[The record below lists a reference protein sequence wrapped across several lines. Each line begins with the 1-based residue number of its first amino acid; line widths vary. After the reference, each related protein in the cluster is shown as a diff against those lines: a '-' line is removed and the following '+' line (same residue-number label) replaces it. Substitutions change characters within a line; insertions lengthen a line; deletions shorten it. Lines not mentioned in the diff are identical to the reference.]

1 MEHLDSEINSL
12 LKSSMA
18 CNTWKTYNSAIE
30 SFNKFRQIYK
40 LPDIWPVSVQNIVRY
55 IAHLS
60 HAKTS
65 ASTVATYIS
74 GLSHVHKLN
83 GFDDPTKSFFV
94 SKILEGFKRKNPGS
108 KDLRMPVSSALL
120 KQLINSLP
128 HVCTSS
134 YEASMFASAFS
145 LAFFAM
151 LRVGEFAADKKCDSG
166 RHVVRLRDVIQKRT
180 NLNEELHIKI
190 RSSKTDQVSNSTTL
204 VIYKQPDIAVCP
216 VKLMNLYLN
225 KRLSLSADIC
235 KTDDMQLY
243 IHFDGTLLTRY
254 QFSSVLQKCL
264 QFGEVPGHF
273 RPHSFR
279 LGGATEAKRRGV
291 DDDVIKQWGR
301 WSSSAY
307 LRYIRL

>member
-1 MEHLDSEINSL
+1 MEHLDSEIQSL

-30 SFNKFRQIYK
+30 SFDNFRQIYK
-40 LPDIWPVSVQNIVRY
+40 LPDIWPVPVQDIIRY

-74 GLSHVHKLN
+74 GLSHIHKLN
-83 GFDDPTKSFFV
+83 GFDDPTKSFVV
-94 SKILEGFKRKNPGS
+94 SKILEGFKRENPGS

-120 KQLINSLP
+120 KQLINSLL
-128 HVCTSS
+128 HVYKSS

-166 RHVVRLRDVIQKRT
+166 MHVVRLRDVIQKR
-180 NLNEELHIKI
+180 NSLNAELHIKI
-190 RSSKTDQVSNSTTL
+190 RSSKTDQGFNSTTL

-225 KRLSLSADIC
+225 KMLSLLADIC
-235 KTDDMQLY
+235 KTDDTQLY
-243 IHFDGTLLTRY
+243 IHFDSTLLTRY
-254 QFSSVLQKCL
+254 QFSSVL
-264 QFGEVPGHF
+264 
-273 RPHSFR
+273 
-279 LGGATEAKRRGV
+279 
-291 DDDVIKQWGR
+291 
-301 WSSSAY
+301 
-307 LRYIRL
+307 